1 MEFLCDAENV
11 YIRDHPPGIRTI
23 DNRVNWQLKESINMK
38 LSLLLTTALVACA
51 SAAATVQS
59 SELHTLEARACGAA
73 GSCRGFGGGD
83 LCNDRVCMMNKELTD
98 TDWV

>member
-1 MEFLCDAENV
+1 
-11 YIRDHPPGIRTI
+11 
-23 DNRVNWQLKESINMK
+23 MK

-83 LCNDRVCMMNKELTD
+83 LCNDRCKKCEGTSGKYKRGKCCGTGLQ
-98 TDWV
+98 